1 MQLLVMSQNEIEDY
15 NMQENKYGSI
25 VISISD
31 IGGMEPFI
39 TPSERNKILK
49 VLSLKFNDTEKED
62 GISGCIEDKHVE
74 AIYNFIL
81 DYLDRVEML
90 IVQCVKGES
99 RSAGVAKA
107 LKEIFEIE
115 DNEIEPEYIKYGLH
129 VGFKIHNNLV
139 YKKVLERFNREL
151 DED

>member
-81 DYLDRVEML
+81 DYLEMKFIPFPFPAITQGIKPSFL
-90 IVQCVKGES
+90 F
-99 RSAGVAKA
+99 GVPK
-107 LKEIFEIE
+107 LSTF
-115 DNEIEPEYIKYGLH
+115 
-129 VGFKIHNNLV
+129 
-139 YKKVLERFNREL
+139 RFF
-151 DED
+151 